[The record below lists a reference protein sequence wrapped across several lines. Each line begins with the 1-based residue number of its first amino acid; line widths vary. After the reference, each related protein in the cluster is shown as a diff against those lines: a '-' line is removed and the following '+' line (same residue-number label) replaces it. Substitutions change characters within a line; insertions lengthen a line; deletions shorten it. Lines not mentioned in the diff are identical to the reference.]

1 MIDLNYSLFIQIGN
15 FLLLILVLN
24 FVLYRPILGIIEK
37 RDKYLKSS
45 EDEIKGLQDTVD
57 RKVAEYE
64 ERLRKAKQ
72 DALDQKNEITRTGSD
87 EAKEILDKV
96 RGEIPSLMT
105 EFQEKMGHEVEKARQ
120 VLQTQSKAISLEI
133 AEKVLGRSVQ

>member
-24 FVLYRPILGIIEK
+24 FLLYRPILGIIEK

-45 EDEIKGLQDTVD
+45 QDEIKGLQDTVD

-64 ERLRKAKQ
+64 ERLRMAKQ
-72 DALDQKNEITRTGSD
+72 DALDQKNAITRTGSD
-87 EAKEILDKV
+87 EAKDILDKV
-96 RGEIPSLMT
+96 RGEIPSLMA

-120 VLQTQSKAISLEI
+120 VLRTQSRAISLEI